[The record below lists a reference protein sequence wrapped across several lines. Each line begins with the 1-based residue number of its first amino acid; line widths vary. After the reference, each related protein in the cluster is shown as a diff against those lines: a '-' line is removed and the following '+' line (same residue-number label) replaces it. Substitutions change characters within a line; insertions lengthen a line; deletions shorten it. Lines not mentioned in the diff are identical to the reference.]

1 VGTPVD
7 PVPPAIRA
15 ALAGPAADQPGYPLT
30 WGTPDLRDAVVA
42 AMRRRYGVRH
52 LVPDAVLPTIG
63 SKELVAWL
71 PTLLGLGPDDLVVLP
86 ELAYPSYEVGARLAG
101 ARYLAT
107 DATVAVISMIV
118 AAGRIG
124 DLGKIVDE
132 VLARSASGRG
142 ELVAEVRSAV
152 ALSPEQQQ
160 RLAAAL
166 SAKTQGTVTVRNV
179 VDPTVLGGVVTT
191 IGDSVLDGSVRTRL
205 TQLRDA
211 F

>member
-1 VGTPVD
+1 MSETRTN
-7 PVPPAIRA
+7 AYA
-15 ALAGPAADQPGYPLT
+15 
-30 WGTPDLRDAVVA
+30 
-42 AMRRRYGVRH
+42 
-52 LVPDAVLPTIG
+52 DAVLAVIRAEG
-63 SKELVAWL
+63 AHAEMEDALFRFARAVEGNDELRSTLGDPHIPAATRQQVVED
-71 PTLLGLGPDDLVVLP
+71 LLGGK
-86 ELAYPSYEVGARLAG
+86 
-101 ARYLAT
+101 AT

>member
-1 VGTPVD
+1 
-7 PVPPAIRA
+7 
-15 ALAGPAADQPGYPLT
+15 
-30 WGTPDLRDAVVA
+30 
-42 AMRRRYGVRH
+42 
-52 LVPDAVLPTIG
+52 
-63 SKELVAWL
+63 
-71 PTLLGLGPDDLVVLP
+71 LGGK
-86 ELAYPSYEVGARLAG
+86 
-101 ARYLAT
+101 AT

-118 AAGRIG
+118 GAGRIG
-124 DLGKIVDE
+124 DFGKIVDE

-152 ALSPEQQQ
+152 ALTPEQQD

-179 VDPTVLGGVVTT
+179 VDPAVLGGVVTT